1 MGLRDYVDAL
11 RTEWSYTLGSIR
23 TERIPLLKRTRRLMA
38 SLVIWLIGL
47 LFIGIGT
54 WILALRFEGVTD
66 RLKPHSMA
74 IGQMVVDGQ
83 ESRGLAE
90 LFRSRFDHHFRRPV
104 ATPKETGFLEVVALD
119 TPELFAQQE
128 INNALAKMTL
138 DVSGVDVGK
147 IVQFVNQIAHPD
159 EWIIEGDFQTQP
171 DRTLLA
177 LRLSRGNRLIRTW
190 YLERSGNTSEKKS
203 LILQELI
210 DDAIFQI
217 VYDFGNP
224 AEKDP
229 DLIKW
234 RKVIPPPTSFPS
246 SAPVSFPSRAAVA
259 AYYEARGALG
269 RYYANG
275 DWSDLDVAIERL
287 QTLRA
292 QMPEFEDGLRLLAT
306 ALAEKRNETEAIHVY
321 EQLRSVLL
329 PEDTAWN
336 ELSTRKKRH
345 VLSVDLLK
353 ATATT
358 KLYTWQSAHEAV
370 RDLLAVDERLQA
382 ESANTGLP
390 EAERTSFLEL
400 RAQTAVQL
408 AYTYALYLEY
418 IRQYTV
424 TEMFGSREAPQE
436 LRVTDAA
443 DLEALKPGT
452 DPTAGKTIVR
462 REMVKIAQEHQKW
475 IAAAQEQQAK
485 LEPRWRPL
493 SDGERKRAELASRL
507 HLAAGLAYYRMVEL
521 ENHESAKA
529 DTIFGETFDA
539 RVELASRELR
549 AADAAHPNH
558 YTVLQMLGLV
568 YSEPRRQNLSLNIAE
583 QYFERAIRA
592 NPSDYYGHEQLS
604 GLLLRRV
611 ASIGVDLASRDIIK
625 RGLFEADRAIQLR
638 EISGPSQLLRA
649 QFQTMLLEI
658 ERNETQRREARLLLD
673 QYIDQAERFLPR
685 VFGRPDVDLTWVR
698 VVAATRRLGDEPATF
713 NQSKLQL
720 EALVKN
726 LIEQCELLEKRWVAE
741 QRLFEVRNL
750 HERARRLQTAVTNA
764 SLENWRDIPIL
775 FQ

>member
-1 MGLRDYVDAL
+1 MGLQDYVEAL

-23 TERIPLLKRTRRLMA
+23 TQRIPLLKRLRKLMA
-38 SLVIWLIGL
+38 SIVIWLIGL
-47 LFIGIGT
+47 LFIGIGA
-54 WILALRFEGVTD
+54 WIIALRFEGVTD

-74 IGQMVVDGQ
+74 IGQMVVDSQ
-83 ESRGLAE
+83 ESHGLAE
-90 LFRSRFDHHFRRPV
+90 LFRSRFDHHFRRPI

-128 INNALAKMTL
+128 INSALAKMTL

-147 IVQFVNQIAHPD
+147 IVQFVNQIAKPD

-171 DRTLLA
+171 DRALLA

-190 YLERSGNTSEKKS
+190 YLERTGKTAENKS

-229 DLIKW
+229 DLVKW
-234 RKVIPPPTSFPS
+234 RKVIPPPANFPTSD
-246 SAPVSFPSRAAVA
+246 PVSFPSRAAVA

-275 DWSDLDVAIERL
+275 EWSDLDVAIERL
-287 QTLRA
+287 QALRA
-292 QMPEFEDGLRLLAT
+292 QMPEFEDGLWLLAT
-306 ALAEKRNETEAIHVY
+306 ALAEKRNETEAIHAY

-329 PEDTAWN
+329 PDESAWN
-336 ELSTRKKRH
+336 QLPTRQKRKL
-345 VLSVDLLK
+345 LSVDLLK

-358 KLYTWQSAHEAV
+358 KLYTWQSAHEAI
-370 RDLLAVDERLQA
+370 RELLAVNERLEK
-382 ESANTGLP
+382 ESGVTGLS
-390 EAERTSFLEL
+390 EQERTSYLEL

-408 AYTYALYLEY
+408 AYTYALYLQY
-418 IRQYTV
+418 IRRYTV

-436 LRVTDAA
+436 LRVTNAV
-443 DLEALKPGT
+443 DLDALKPGG
-452 DPTAGKTIVR
+452 DATAGKRIVR
-462 REMVKIAQEHQKW
+462 QEMVKVATEYQKW
-475 IAAAQEQQAK
+475 LAFAQQQQPT
-485 LEPRWRPL
+485 LESLWRPL
-493 SDGERKRAELASRL
+493 GDGERKRAELTSRL
-507 HLAAGLAYYRMVEL
+507 HLAAGLADYRMVEL
-521 ENHESAKA
+521 ENHERAKA
-529 DTIFGETFDA
+529 DTIFGETFDT

-592 NPSDYYGHEQLS
+592 NPSDYYGHELLS

-611 ASIGVDLASRDIIK
+611 ASIGVDLASREIME
-625 RGLFEADRAIQLR
+625 RGLSEADRAIQLR

-658 ERNETQRREARLLLD
+658 ERNEPKRREIRLLLD
-673 QYIDQAERFLPR
+673 QHIDQAERFLPR
-685 VFGRPDVDLTWVR
+685 AFGRPDVDLTWVR
-698 VVAATRRLGDEPATF
+698 VVAATRRLGEAPETF
-713 NQSKLQL
+713 SQSKQQL
-720 EALVKN
+720 VTLVKA
-726 LIEQCELLEKRWVAE
+726 LIADCELLEERWVAE
-741 QRLFEVRNL
+741 QRLFQVRNL
-750 HERARRLQTAVTNA
+750 HERAKRLQTAINSA